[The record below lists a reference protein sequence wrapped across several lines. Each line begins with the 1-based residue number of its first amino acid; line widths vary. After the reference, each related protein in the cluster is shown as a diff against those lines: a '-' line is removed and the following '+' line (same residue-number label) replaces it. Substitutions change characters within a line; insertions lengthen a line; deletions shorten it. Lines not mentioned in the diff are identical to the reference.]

1 MDNNSPTA
9 RLMKLK
15 RQSSSPTARL
25 MKLKRQSSSPT
36 AQRLDMNYLLQID
49 SDLTLR
55 KMRKSFTNNDQKRNF
70 FDKLEE
76 MSSHDNFCPPGS
88 ILPHVPTSEQSS
100 SLHHLEPVVGDFNA
114 THRSVGYSSPP
125 SAPYR
130 SLSKTRYE
138 ANLQK
143 KIRREEQ
150 PTRKQKSPQHAT
162 TVSPTSR
169 IEISHTS
176 GGSGSKGGGAAASLA
191 LIEEEAMLEGIMK
204 MHQKAVQRAS
214 QLNKKRGIGRT
225 AHILY
230 DNERRRDHADRQKK
244 LSDALI
250 YDAETSVR
258 NVVAREAKRLE
269 RIARVQGRSRR

>member
-1 MDNNSPTA
+1 MDQTSVSNMDNN
-9 RLMKLK
+9 
-15 RQSSSPTARL
+15 SPTARL

-36 AQRLDMNYLLQID
+36 AQRLDMNFLLQID

-55 KMRKSFTNNDQKRNF
+55 KMRKSSNNNDQKINF

-76 MSSHDNFCPPGS
+76 MSSHSNFCPPGS
-88 ILPHVPTSEQSS
+88 ILPHVPTSKQSS
-100 SLHHLEPVVGDFNA
+100 SLHHLEPLVGDFNA

-125 SAPYR
+125 TAPYR

-138 ANLQK
+138 TNLQK

-169 IEISHTS
+169 TEISSHTS

-204 MHQKAVQRAS
+204 MHQQAVQRAN
-214 QLNKKRGIGRT
+214 QLNKKHGIGRT
-225 AHILY
+225 AHVLY
-230 DNERRRDHADRQKK
+230 DNERRRDHAERQKK